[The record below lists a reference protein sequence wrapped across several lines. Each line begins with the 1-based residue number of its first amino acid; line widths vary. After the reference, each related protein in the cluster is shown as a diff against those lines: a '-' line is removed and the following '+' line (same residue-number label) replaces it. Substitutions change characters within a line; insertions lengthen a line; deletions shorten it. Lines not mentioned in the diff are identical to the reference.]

1 MTEFMPIGRQ
11 ILIDKR
17 GYQRKFFH
25 SPLGIINPLHLTRQK
40 FLEQFKHNVFPPS
53 IPSKDKQCDLDLI
66 GFKSKIHK
74 DDPNQIFQEFNLK
87 DILPQHIA
95 RPYIYITKVNKR
107 LTPKEKGTLKEGKQH
122 QQQTNN
128 RFIKFKKTK
137 LIQLFV
143 QEDLKKYNYSHNSD
157 WNKSTN
163 LCSHKITKNSNQ
175 NKVEL
180 YKNIEC
186 QSKEEREEF
195 YEISQKQTQ
204 FIFEFYKLLK
214 HMLLRNGKKKGQLKS
229 SVQEFIK
236 KNNKLVD
243 TDQVYFNKQEITD
256 FLSSFKHHFTN
267 EKIESILNS
276 FFSCVYDDKVCLNKI
291 SMRALVYNFNRY
303 YGSKEKIEQKFSLA
317 KAKNLNA
324 QIHYDACYWTFNYKK
339 LLTNLKQIEDKEQS
353 SLDRVL
359 SFYGEKLHG
368 LYSKIIEDR
377 NKYMKMRII
386 LAKFFK
392 NSLQV
397 KQILEIEIVAKAFI
411 QLILQKS
418 HEIALFQDFISS
430 YFSDGEAK
438 KVQQVLKKEGLAEYL
453 IKSSYKKDE
462 ADVIIRRIVG
472 LYKYAQEE
480 KKENSQILVQQVDK
494 ETFLEYL
501 KVSMKKQDKK
511 MSIFIRMMDEI
522 QKYFE
527 DEVEIREI
535 KEKSA
540 KKYEMNMIA
549 NFILKYLQKIDRKFL
564 KCQWKIM
571 SMLKLFEENTIT
583 LQKLESILN
592 SNGVPSSFTLKF
604 LFSTQ
609 VYQKKSNFL
618 CQERQLAQWK
628 IDLQKALGIYKEEVQ
643 KMKNFFQDYGNMQ
656 YEDEDYQNIELIQQN
671 AEDKKSETQ
680 NQQQIEEVAEIVNQ
694 QKKETEV
701 QQFDIISFQESR
713 RNSIKTELQIENT
726 KQSVNSKKRISFAE
740 LPNEKSKRQSMKSIS
755 KDDNEE
761 DEDDSISKIS
771 TDMDYLSLCESLI
784 SQIKVENH
792 LV

>member
-17 GYQRKFFH
+17 GYQRRFFH

-107 LTPKEKGTLKEGKQH
+107 LTPKEKGTMKE
-122 QQQTNN
+122 
-128 RFIKFKKTK
+128 
-137 LIQLFV
+137 
-143 QEDLKKYNYSHNSD
+143 EDLKKYNYSHNSD

-163 LCSHKITKNSNQ
+163 LCSHKIIKNSNQ

-214 HMLLRNGKKKGQLKS
+214 HMLLKNGKKKDELKS
-229 SVQEFIK
+229 SLQEYIK

-243 TDQVYFNKQEITD
+243 TDQVYFNKQEIKD
-256 FLSSFKHHFTN
+256 FLSSFKHNFTI
-267 EKIESILNS
+267 EKIESLLNN
-276 FFSCVYDDKVCLNKI
+276 FFSSVYDDKICQNKI

-303 YGSKEKIEQKFSLA
+303 YESKEKIEQKFSLA
-317 KAKNLNA
+317 KAKKLNA

-339 LLTNLKQIEDKEQS
+339 LLNNLKQIEDKEQS

-359 SFYGEKLHG
+359 SLYGEKIHG
-368 LYSKIIEDR
+368 QYNKIIEDR
-377 NKYMKMRII
+377 TKYMKMRIM

-397 KQILEIEIVAKAFI
+397 KQILDIEIIAKAFI
-411 QLILQKS
+411 SLILQKS

-430 YFSDGEAK
+430 YFSENEAK
-438 KVQQVLKKEGLAEYL
+438 KLQQVLKKEDLAEYL

-511 MSIFIRMMDEI
+511 MNIFVRMMDEV

-571 SMLKLFEENTIT
+571 SILKLFEENTIS
-583 LQKLESILN
+583 LQKIESILN
-592 SNGVPSSFTLKF
+592 SHGVPSSFTLKF

-618 CQERQLAQWK
+618 CQEMQLAQWK

-656 YEDEDYQNIELIQQN
+656 YEDDEEEEEHKNVEQIQQN
-671 AEDKKSETQ
+671 AEDKKLETQ
-680 NQQQIEEVAEIVNQ
+680 NQQQNEKEDQIANQSQKQIEA
-694 QKKETEV
+694 K
-701 QQFDIISFQESR
+701 QFDTVSFQESR
-713 RNSIKTELQIENT
+713 RNSIKTELQIDNT
-726 KQSVNSKKRISFAE
+726 KQIVNSKKRISFAE
-740 LPNEKSKRQSMKSIS
+740 LPNEKSKRSSMKSIPREDYN
-755 KDDNEE
+755 DDNQE
-761 DEDDSISKIS
+761 EDDSISKIS